1 MKYKFIKDLS
11 QGDQVKSFFF
21 CEQKN
26 LKKTRFGDQYLD
38 LIIIDKTGSMKAKIW
53 KHVDFYNDKF
63 DEKEPIAVKGEVI
76 SYRKQLEID
85 IKNISA
91 VSDDNYDIYGYDSN
105 LIIDSIDDSVNE
117 LWSNILSTINSLSP
131 KHKKIIK
138 TIYSSYKD
146 SICSFPGTNSSYNL
160 KGGYL
165 KQLAKVLSIFDALIN
180 LYSSLDRNKIIAGI
194 FLKNIGSVSSYN
206 DDVFFTKTQE
216 GELLNIQVLGLKLL
230 NEKFSS
236 LVNDKENLLFY
247 NHVISSDAEV
257 DDLELKFINMLY
269 DIDYKLG

>member
-206 DDVFFTKTQE
+206 NDVFFTKTQE

-236 LVNDKENLLFY
+236 LVKDKDNLLFY